1 MVYDPDDENPLK
13 RSLQRELENSE
24 WLNKFKRV
32 STILK
37 QIKADIPVT
46 QLCTLKW
53 QTELDALV
61 VHCPNGEVWES
72 LQQYQQQIQALD
84 LELSQVILQYQDQ
97 QIILEKA

>member
-1 MVYDPDDENPLK
+1 MPYNPEDENPLK
-13 RSLQRELENSE
+13 QQLEAELNNSE

-37 QIKADIPVT
+37 RIKAAIPLT

-61 VHCPNGEVWES
+61 VHCPNDEVWHS
-72 LQQYQQQIQALD
+72 LQQHQQRISALD
-84 LELSQVILQYQDQ
+84 LELSQVILQYQDE
-97 QIILEKA
+97 QIILK